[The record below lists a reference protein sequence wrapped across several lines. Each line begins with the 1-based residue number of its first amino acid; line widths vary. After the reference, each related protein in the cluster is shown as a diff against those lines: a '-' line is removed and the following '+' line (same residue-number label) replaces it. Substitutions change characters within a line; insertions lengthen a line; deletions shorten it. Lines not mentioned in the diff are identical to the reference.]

1 MFTVPDSPTAK
12 LMYYLDC
19 VAVVIKLEDRN
30 LNRLRNYSSYYLLN
44 DTEIDAF
51 LVLVVQMF
59 WLVKYSSPTKTVG
72 SAEIGSLSWVQLLTC
87 WLCQTTLWLEEKGGE
102 LLKSCSLRDAGWKTT
117 TFYLWGHSKVV
128 CKGWHAVCQAGHH
141 LRPEHY
147 LHQDLALLHS
157 ADLTLLLRH
166 LVAIFC
172 SELNLMS
179 DNTISAERLKVAEH
193 SFRACFCW
201 CNI

>member
-59 WLVKYSSPTKTVG
+59 
-72 SAEIGSLSWVQLLTC
+72 
-87 WLCQTTLWLEEKGGE
+87 
-102 LLKSCSLRDAGWKTT
+102 
-117 TFYLWGHSKVV
+117 
-128 CKGWHAVCQAGHH
+128 
-141 LRPEHY
+141 
-147 LHQDLALLHS
+147 
-157 ADLTLLLRH
+157 
-166 LVAIFC
+166 
-172 SELNLMS
+172 
-179 DNTISAERLKVAEH
+179 
-193 SFRACFCW
+193 
-201 CNI
+201 